1 MSIASSITSSSP
13 GSLADVVSKRT
24 QLSQQEFFKVLTAQM
39 TQQNPLEPMDSQDFL
54 AQLVQLQNLE
64 VTSDLSK
71 NFGNMIT
78 QNAFTSAS
86 ALLGKIVTGTQAD
99 GSTVNGVVSRVTID
113 GGKVHLAVGSA
124 TVALENVTEV
134 VDPYSIP
141 VP

>member
-1 MSIASSITSSSP
+1 MSIASALSSTPS

-24 QLSQQEFFKVLTAQM
+24 QLSQKEFFKVLTAQM
-39 TQQNPLEPMDSQDFL
+39 TQQNPLDPMDSQDFL

-71 NFGNMIT
+71 NFAGMIS

-99 GSTVNGVVSRVTID
+99 GSTVTDVVSRVTVD
-113 GGKVHLAVGSA
+113 GGKVRLAVGNA

-134 VDPYSIP
+134 VDPFLP
-141 VP
+141 PL